1 MLPTRKG
8 MHLTGRGYNSRDN
21 IRLRI
26 RENRVVINYVVTVA
40 TQPEGVV
47 VSDQEILARAQ
58 AQLLGAMALLET
70 LDNKQE
76 LTEGGNYLK
85 LYKKK
90 F

>member
-1 MLPTRKG
+1 MMDTPFF
-8 MHLTGRGYNSRDN
+8 
-21 IRLRI
+21 
-26 RENRVVINYVVTVA
+26 TVA

-76 LTEGGNYLK
+76 LTEGGQL
-85 LYKKK
+85 
-90 F
+90 

>member
-1 MLPTRKG
+1 MMRHFAILAALCLVFAMANK
-8 MHLTGRGYNSRDN
+8 N
-21 IRLRI
+21 
-26 RENRVVINYVVTVA
+26 VA

-76 LTEGGNYLK
+76 LTEGEPITAEKRRN
-85 LYKKK
+85 K
-90 F
+90 FEFIRFGRK

>member
-1 MLPTRKG
+1 MLTLASWTASGSALSTVDYLMMDTPFF
-8 MHLTGRGYNSRDN
+8 
-21 IRLRI
+21 
-26 RENRVVINYVVTVA
+26 TVA

-76 LTEGGNYLK
+76 LTEGGQL
-85 LYKKK
+85 
-90 F
+90 